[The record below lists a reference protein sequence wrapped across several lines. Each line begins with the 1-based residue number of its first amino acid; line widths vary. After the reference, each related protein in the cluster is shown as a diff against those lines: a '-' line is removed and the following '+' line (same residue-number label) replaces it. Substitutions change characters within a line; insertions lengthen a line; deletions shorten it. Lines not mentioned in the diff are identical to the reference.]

1 MKANRSLRCPCAW
14 LVVAGLLTL
23 PVAAASKRERK
34 AEATADPA
42 AALAARPSS
51 ASTNFAPVPPEHPLA
66 GIWNDPEFTR
76 RLLGSYGFLPEREPR
91 LNAEEQVLY
100 RDTILPLLR
109 EQPTNAIPALEKAL
123 SPSSSALFDYTLGTV
138 YFQQEQFTNA
148 VEHYEAALAK
158 FPDFLRAQRNLA
170 LALVRNGRYAEAIP
184 ALSRTL
190 TLGGADGRILGLL
203 AFAQVQEGQLLGA
216 TAAYQQALMY
226 QPNNLDYQL
235 GLVRCHVAAAN
246 FPAAMALLEEL
257 LPKYPD
263 RDALWALQ
271 ANLFIQQNELA
282 KAAANFEVLRK
293 LGKAT
298 PAHLT
303 TLGDLYMTQ
312 GVPDLALSAYLAA
325 AEADTSGNLGR
336 TLRAAD
342 ILVSRGAWEEARRLL
357 ARARELGGERLAG
370 EEDLK
375 LLRLEARVAL
385 STGAG
390 DRAIQIFEQ
399 ILQRN
404 PLDGE
409 TLLLAGDHYKQA
421 GDPERAA
428 LRYEAAAKIEGFEA
442 AALVKQAQL
451 LVEGQKYTQA
461 IELLR
466 RAQRLEPKENV
477 QRYLERVEQ
486 VAARARG

>member
-1 MKANRSLRCPCAW
+1 MKTVALFRW
-14 LVVAGLLTL
+14 LPAGLLAAGLLT
-23 PVAAASKRERK
+23 PPAEAASRRDRRT
-34 AEATADPA
+34 ADPADPA
-42 AALAARPSS
+42 AALAARPSF
-51 ASTNFAPVPPEHPLA
+51 ANTNFAPVPADHPLA

-76 RLLGSYGFLPEREPR
+76 RLLGSYGFLPDREPR
-91 LNAEEQVLY
+91 LNPEEQVLY

-109 EQPTNAIPALEKAL
+109 EQPTNAIPALEKAI
-123 SPSSSALFDYTLGTV
+123 SPSASALFDYTLGTV
-138 YFQQEQFTNA
+138 YFQHEQFTNA

-170 LALVRNGRYAEAIP
+170 LALVRNGQYAEAIP

-190 TLGGADGRILGLL
+190 TLGGGDGRILGLL
-203 AFAQVQEGQLLGA
+203 AFAQAQEGRFLGA
-216 TAAYQQALMY
+216 SAAYQQALMY
-226 QPNNLDYQL
+226 EPNNLDYQI
-235 GLVRCHVAAAN
+235 GLVKCHVATGN
-246 FPAAMALLEEL
+246 FPAAMALLDEL

-271 ANLFIQQNELA
+271 ANLFIQQNQLA

-298 PAHLT
+298 AAHLT

-312 GVPDLALSAYLAA
+312 GVPDLALSAYLGA
-325 AEADTSGNLGR
+325 AEQDGGANLAR

-342 ILVSRGAWEEARRLL
+342 ILVSRGAWDEAKQLL
-357 ARARELGGERLAG
+357 GRARELGGEQTGPDDA
-370 EEDLK
+370 LK

-390 DRAIQIFEQ
+390 GKAIQILEQ

-421 GDPERAA
+421 GDPDRAA
-428 LRYEAAAKIEGFEA
+428 LRYDAAAKIEGFEA
-442 AALVKQAQL
+442 AALVKQAQV

-466 RAQRLEPKENV
+466 RAQRLDPKENV